1 MKTRT
6 LCTLALSG
14 FLCISNCTSAFAGSP
29 TTAAPA
35 LQSQGIDGA
44 KTFVQTFYDWY
55 AATQQNFK
63 KTMELETVM
72 KKKVADFT
80 PELNKR
86 LNEDIAA
93 QKKSPD
99 ELIGLDFDPFLST
112 NSEPYTKYLATK
124 VTQKGD
130 AFLVE
135 VHGVAKGKTLNKA
148 TVTPEVKRIKG
159 KWQFA
164 NFHYGKSEFPE
175 NENLLSVL
183 KVLKKGR
190 EQGYD

>member
-6 LCTLALSG
+6 LSTLSTLALSG
-14 FLCISNCTSAFAGSP
+14 FVCILSSTQAFAAPPTP
-29 TTAAPA
+29 TTAAPGA
-35 LQSQGIDGA
+35 NGA

-72 KKKVADFT
+72 KKKAADFT

-86 LNEDIAA
+86 LNDDIAA

-112 NSEPYTKYLATK
+112 NSEPYAKYLATK

-135 VHGVAKGKTLNKA
+135 VHGVAKGKTLTKA
-148 TVTPEVKRIKG
+148 TVTPEVKQIKG

-164 NFHYGKSEFPE
+164 NFHYGKSEYPE

-190 EQGYD
+190 EEGYD

>member
-6 LCTLALSG
+6 LSTFVLSG
-14 FLCISNCTSAFAGSP
+14 LMCFLSSTQAFAAPPTPTVTSP
-29 TTAAPA
+29 GAN
-35 LQSQGIDGA
+35 GA

-72 KKKVADFT
+72 KKKAADFT
-80 PELNKR
+80 AELNKR
-86 LNEDIAA
+86 LNDDIAA

-112 NSEPYTKYLATK
+112 NSEPYAKYLATK

-130 AFLVE
+130 AYLVE

-148 TVTPEVKRIKG
+148 TVTPEVKQIKG

-190 EQGYD
+190 EEGYD

>member
-1 MKTRT
+1 MKSRT
-6 LCTLALSG
+6 LSTLVLSG
-14 FLCISNCTSAFAGSP
+14 FLCIISGTEAL
-29 TTAAPA
+29 AAPPTPA
-35 LQSQGIDGA
+35 VASPGADGA

-72 KKKVADFT
+72 KKKATDFT
-80 PELNKR
+80 AELNKR

-93 QKKSPD
+93 QKKAPD

-112 NSEPYTKYLATK
+112 NSEPYVKYLATK

-148 TVTPEVKRIKG
+148 TVTPEVKQIKG

-190 EQGYD
+190 EEGYD

>member
-6 LCTLALSG
+6 LSTLVLSG
-14 FLCISNCTSAFAGSP
+14 FLFISNCTSAFAGSA
-29 TTAAPA
+29 TTATTN
-35 LQSQGIDGA
+35 DA

-148 TVTPEVKRIKG
+148 TVTPEVKQIKG